1 MLYEME
7 IQKITKHLA
16 YENNYFEKIKQLDA
30 LRYFYKENEKEEER
44 VIYNKEKD
52 ELEYSNSIKIAIE
65 ITKIV
70 PKVLKEIEDNKKIE
84 AIQIMQN
91 NYYYLAAYL
100 FSYYMVAIEF
110 GIPPEKQFFAPR
122 TSVLGPISKKLEKF
136 YYKPK
141 AVMTIS
147 MPQGTGKEQPLSSN
161 ILTPDGWI
169 KMGEV
174 KIGTKVIAADGSIAN
189 VIGVYPKGIKDVY
202 RVYFDDNTYV
212 DCGLEHLWEVSTR
225 RDRIQKNNPRIITTE
240 EMLNNVIIENK
251 YKNYSIKL
259 VKPIQFTKKTNYM
272 DLNPYILGSLIANG
286 NFNEHHIRYI

>member
-44 VIYNKEKD
+44 VIYNKEKN
-52 ELEYSNSIKIAIE
+52 ELKYSNSIKIAIE

-84 AIQIMQN
+84 AIQIMKN

-110 GIPPEKQFFAPR
+110 GILPEKQFFAPR

-147 MPQGTGKEQPLSSN
+147 MPQRNAEKRKS
-161 ILTPDGWI
+161 
-169 KMGEV
+169 V
-174 KIGTKVIAADGSIAN
+174 
-189 VIGVYPKGIKDVY
+189 
-202 RVYFDDNTYV
+202 
-212 DCGLEHLWEVSTR
+212 
-225 RDRIQKNNPRIITTE
+225 RD
-240 EMLNNVIIENK
+240 LCH
-251 YKNYSIKL
+251 
-259 VKPIQFTKKTNYM
+259 F
-272 DLNPYILGSLIANG
+272 A
-286 NFNEHHIRYI
+286 

>member
-1 MLYEME
+1 MSYEIE
-7 IQKITKHLA
+7 IKKIKHHLSYEKDYYQKV
-16 YENNYFEKIKQLDA
+16 KQLDA

-84 AIQIMQN
+84 AIQVMQN

-147 MPQGTGKEQPLSSN
+147 MPQRNAEKRKSVRDLCLS
-161 ILTPDGWI
+161 
-169 KMGEV
+169 
-174 KIGTKVIAADGSIAN
+174 A
-189 VIGVYPKGIKDVY
+189 
-202 RVYFDDNTYV
+202 
-212 DCGLEHLWEVSTR
+212 
-225 RDRIQKNNPRIITTE
+225 
-240 EMLNNVIIENK
+240 
-251 YKNYSIKL
+251 L
-259 VKPIQFTKKTNYM
+259 VK
-272 DLNPYILGSLIANG
+272 LLIYQ
-286 NFNEHHIRYI
+286 I